1 MAVSESDVQKI
12 AKLARLHV
20 ADDQLLTIANQ
31 LNDILSHMDVL
42 QNVDTTSVTPAASMA
57 ANGMPLRD
65 DVVAPIPM
73 HSTAAQLTA
82 ESRDGFIL
90 VPRLSTHGD
99 V

>member
-20 ADDQLLTIANQ
+20 ADGQLLTIANQ

-42 QNVDTTSVTPAASMA
+42 QNVDTTSVNPATNMA
-57 ANGMPLRD
+57 ADGMPLRED
-65 DVVAPIPM
+65 IVAPIPM
-73 HSTAAQLTA
+73 HSSVALLTA